1 MGRGLWA
8 CLQVRGYLLGAL
20 CTPGWKNC
28 SSGVR
33 LILTVLAWPCP
44 LLWVPSECCCRVIEA
59 LGASLGPSRG
69 F

>member
-28 SSGVR
+28 SSGVT

-44 LLWVPSECCCRVIEA
+44 LLWVPSE
-59 LGASLGPSRG
+59 
-69 F
+69 